1 MIPLLL
7 VSLLISALTVLMII
21 WMYPAVGVHNSSCEQ
36 YPLSAN
42 CR

>member
-1 MIPLLL
+1 MITLLL
-7 VSLLISALTVLMII
+7 VGVLISALTVLMII
-21 WMYPAVGVHNSSCEQ
+21 WIYPAVGVHDSSCEQ